1 MPWWVARAD
10 SRVDKDRDRT
20 VRTRVQTGLT
30 KGFTIVLHTDRDTKE
45 VTNLGDEAAVAAGK

>member
-1 MPWWVARAD
+1 M
-10 SRVDKDRDRT
+10 DKDRDRT

-30 KGFTIVLHTDRDTKE
+30 KGFMIVLHTDRDTKE